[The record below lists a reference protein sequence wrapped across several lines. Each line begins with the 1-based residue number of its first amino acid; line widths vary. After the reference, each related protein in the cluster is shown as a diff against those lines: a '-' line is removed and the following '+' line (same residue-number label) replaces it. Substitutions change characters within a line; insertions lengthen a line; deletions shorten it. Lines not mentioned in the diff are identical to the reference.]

1 MSRYSILI
9 PTRNRPEKV
18 VKLLKSISSSTVKP
32 EQIVIVASGT
42 DIVSQLGD
50 FNSILPIT
58 YLHTEISGQINQKKI
73 GISHLNSG
81 VEWCLFLDDDLELHS
96 NAVEIAFKEVV
107 RNKLENVVGIGFSLP
122 VTSRGVNSSR
132 TVVFLATLL
141 GLSAKPQG
149 KVLKSGHA
157 TSYLQSENTI
167 QTEWLNGAS
176 MWRTELLSHYGQG
189 LPSTKYAACEDL
201 IFSFPLNKYGKLIY
215 VPDSRLSFQDHEF
228 TDFDSFEVIKAATFW
243 RYYFVKTNP
252 RLSVRAFL
260 ISQIGR
266 VFYATVRKQHKR
278 TVFILKMLQIHWH
291 LLLNI
296 VRRRNP
302 LELLVEN

>member
-18 VKLLKSISSSTVKP
+18 VKLLKSISSSTVRP
-32 EQIVIVASGT
+32 EQIVIVASGM
-42 DIVSQLGD
+42 DIFSQLGE

-58 YLHTEISGQINQKKI
+58 YLHTEIPGQINQKKI
-73 GISHLNSG
+73 GISLLYPG

-96 NAVEIAFKEVV
+96 NAVEIAFKEIV
-107 RNKLENVVGIGFSLP
+107 RDKLQNVVGIGFSLP
-122 VTSRGVNSSR
+122 VTSRGVNSSKA
-132 TVVFLATLL
+132 VVFLATVL
-141 GLSAKPQG
+141 GLSTKPLG

-215 VPDSRLSFQDHEF
+215 VPDSKLSFQDDDF
-228 TDFDSFEVIKAATFW
+228 TDFDSFEVIRAATFW

-252 RLSVRAFL
+252 RLSVTAFL
-260 ISQIGR
+260 ISQVGR
-266 VFYATVRKQHKR
+266 VFYATKRKKNKR
-278 TVFILKMLQIHWH
+278 TAFIFQVLQIHWH

-302 LELLVEN
+302 LELLVEF